1 MTDSRVA
8 PGLDRLPWLPD
19 EPARSRRN
27 ARACVVALGD
37 RGDVLVAAAAYWLG
51 VHSETP
57 QQFEVPSQPQ
67 TVPLPEAAPPAP
79 APAKFA
85 RCRRP
90 RSSAWSRRRF
100 R

>member
-19 EPARSRRN
+19 EPARAPKRSGLLVGW
-27 ARACVVALGD
+27 AIAATI
-37 RGDVLVAAAAYWLG
+37 LVAAAAYWLG

-57 QQFEVPSQPQ
+57 HSSRFRANPRPFRSPKQLRRPQ
-67 TVPLPEAAPPAP
+67 AS
-79 APAKFA
+79 AKFDP
-85 RCRRP
+85 CRRP

-100 R
+100 L